1 MTGSVKVGTKN
12 RISSTAA
19 RTAESCTVIT
29 ANQGVRGG
37 RSIELKQTVDAA
49 VSSCPQ
55 VRNVLVAMRTGTPVQ
70 LRDKDVAMEE
80 VRDQRGVWA
89 GPAWGSDPPGLTYES
104 SISFIFRLSLSFNS
118 LMCCLLMQ

>member
-1 MTGSVKVGTKN
+1 MTGFVKVGTKN

-55 VRNVLVAMRTGTPVQ
+55 VRNVLVAMRTETPVQ

-89 GPAWGSDPPGLTYES
+89 GPAGRSGLTYER
-104 SISFIFRLSLSFNS
+104 SISSIFRLSLSFNS
-118 LMCCLLMQ
+118 LMCCLLIK